1 MTKRF
6 VKIGEAAELLGVS
19 IETMRRWEKSGE
31 LVPDRKTADKI
42 YDKLEKKLDNK
53 E

>member
-1 MTKRF
+1 M
-6 VKIGEAAELLGVS
+6 LGVS

-31 LVPDRKTADKI
+31 LVPDRKTKGGTMETLQQEADKI
-42 YDKLEKKLDNK
+42 YDQLEKKLDNK